1 MSNNLCFWYPKT
13 LFSKAEQKGA
23 KQTPMARPKLR
34 PEDRRDERLPA
45 PRVTAAERVE
55 AERKAEAAGMSLSDF
70 GREAYLN
77 AVVTTRRG
85 STDEAVIVALNRIGV
100 DFSRMCS
107 NLNQITKNN
116 NSGRQLSPEFP
127 FVMQE
132 AASMMAEIKE
142 LIAKV
147 DHGS

>member
-1 MSNNLCFWYPKT
+1 
-13 LFSKAEQKGA
+13 
-23 KQTPMARPKLR
+23 MARPKLR

-45 PRVTAAERVE
+45 PRVTASERVE

-107 NLNQITKNN
+107 NLNQITNN

>member
-1 MSNNLCFWYPKT
+1 MNISLPESMRTYVEEQVASGGYGSASEYFRELVRLDKKR
-13 LFSKAEQKGA
+13 KA
-23 KQTPMARPKLR
+23 T
-34 PEDRRDERLPA
+34 
-45 PRVTAAERVE
+45 ERVE

-85 STDEAVIVALNRIGV
+85 STDEVVIVALNRIGV

>member
-1 MSNNLCFWYPKT
+1 
-13 LFSKAEQKGA
+13 
-23 KQTPMARPKLR
+23 MARPKLR

-45 PRVTAAERVE
+45 PRVTATERVE
-55 AERKAEAAGMSLSDF
+55 AERKAEAAGVSLSDL

-127 FVMQE
+127 FVMEE